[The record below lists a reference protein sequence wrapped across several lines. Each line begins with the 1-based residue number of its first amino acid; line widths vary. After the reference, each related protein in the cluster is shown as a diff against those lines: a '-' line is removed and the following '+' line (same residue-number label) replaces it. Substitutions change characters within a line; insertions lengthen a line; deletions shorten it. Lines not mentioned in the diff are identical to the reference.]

1 MIRLYHNEDR
11 RRRDGYGGRVP
22 RQADH
27 EQRRR
32 QIADAL
38 VRIAATRGLHNA
50 GMREVAA
57 EAGVSVRLIQ
67 YYFGTKEELLRYTME
82 YLARQWSER
91 VKARFRP
98 ADGAA
103 GPPGPRAI
111 IDAIL
116 TEALPTDEDSRVF
129 NIVYSS
135 YAALSLTDPA
145 YAIGTLLHA
154 SDVVENVVADQLTKA
169 QQAGQVPA
177 GVDARAEAT
186 GLLAMS
192 AGLGTSVLGGQR
204 SAEDA
209 LAVLRYH
216 LDRLLPPERPPGG
229 TASLPGSSPSWQAT
243 PHQ

>member
-1 MIRLYHNEDR
+1 MIRLYHNVGR
-11 RRRDGYGGRVP
+11 AGPGGYGGRVP
-22 RQADH
+22 RLADH
-27 EQRRR
+27 DQRRR

-67 YYFGTKEELLRYTME
+67 YYFGTKEELLRFTME
-82 YLARQWSER
+82 YLARQLAER
-91 VKARFRP
+91 AKARFRP
-98 ADGAA
+98 AAGAT
-103 GPPGPRAI
+103 GPASPRAI

-116 TEALPTDEDSRVF
+116 TEALPTDQDSRVF

-145 YAIGTLLHA
+145 YAIGTLMHA
-154 SDVVENVVADQLTKA
+154 SDVVEDVVAAQLTRA

-177 GVDARAEAT
+177 GADARAEAT

-192 AGLGTSVLGGQR
+192 AGLGTSVLAGQR

-209 LAVLRYH
+209 LGVLHYH
-216 LDRLLPPERPPGG
+216 LDRLLPAQR
-229 TASLPGSSPSWQAT
+229 L
-243 PHQ
+243 

>member
-1 MIRLYHNEDR
+1 
-11 RRRDGYGGRVP
+11 VP

-38 VRIAATRGLHNA
+38 VRIAATRGLHAA

-57 EAGVSVRLIQ
+57 EASVSVRLIQ
-67 YYFGTKEELLRYTME
+67 YYFGTKEGLLQFTVQ
-82 YLARQWSER
+82 YLARQLAER
-91 VKARFRP
+91 VKARIGP
-98 ADGAA
+98 A
-103 GPPGPRAI
+103 GPRAV

-116 TEALPTDEDSRVF
+116 TEAVPTDEDSRVF

-135 YAALSLTDPA
+135 YATLSLTDPA
-145 YAIGTLLHA
+145 YAMATPMQA
-154 SDVVENVVADQLTKA
+154 SEAVESVIAAQLTRA
-169 QQAGQVPA
+169 QHAGQVPA
-177 GVDARAEAT
+177 GVDAQAEAT

-192 AGLGTSVLGGQR
+192 AGLSTSVLAGQR

-216 LDRLLPPERPPGG
+216 LDRLLPPDRSATSRPGASPDVPADVPAER
-229 TASLPGSSPSWQAT
+229 S
-243 PHQ
+243 